1 MMKWIKSNIDYGKS
15 LVDTGVDGARS
26 AGTAMLN
33 GECVGSVL
41 ARSAAKAW
49 PSVAIAAGL
58 GVLCTCLATRK
69 KKPSTA
75 IASGLIG
82 GALGFGAGLA
92 WETRRLTGSMARG
105 AMKNVGIAR
114 DAHWL
119 SKNPIDYA

>member
-26 AGTAMLN
+26 AGTAMLK

-41 ARSAAKAW
+41 ARSAIKSW
-49 PSVAIAAGL
+49 PSVAVAAGL

-69 KKPSTA
+69 KKPVTA
-75 IASGLIG
+75 IATGLLG

-119 SKNPIDYA
+119 EKNPIDYA